1 MQSECSLGGPIS
13 YHSAKYY
20 AEKCLELI
28 GNEGDAESAER
39 WNYLQEQAQRV
50 RKGEIAAH
58 EVLSSSKYDNWVYAI
73 HYTYISAVG
82 MFLKAVDSRRN
93 MSQFI
98 FRRRGSNHS
107 TWRNSHIRNND
118 PSYVQTVQIVHE
130 LYGFMFRTMMIISP
144 QYMGVFGFTQRYV
157 NVIIQRTKFLA
168 YSDGD
173 ETSALMFGFLMPSLM
188 TPDIHLDIY
197 VEGHVFQEPRLYVK
211 MSDPIFGPLK
221 SRFKAMIP
229 SRHTGTIDRATLLN
243 DIVKRYRS

>member
-1 MQSECSLGGPIS
+1 
-13 YHSAKYY
+13 
-20 AEKCLELI
+20 
-28 GNEGDAESAER
+28 
-39 WNYLQEQAQRV
+39 
-50 RKGEIAAH
+50 
-58 EVLSSSKYDNWVYAI
+58 
-73 HYTYISAVG
+73 
-82 MFLKAVDSRRN
+82 
-93 MSQFI
+93 
-98 FRRRGSNHS
+98 
-107 TWRNSHIRNND
+107 
-118 PSYVQTVQIVHE
+118 
-130 LYGFMFRTMMIISP
+130 
-144 QYMGVFGFTQRYV
+144 MGVFGFTQRYV